1 MASSPLKSILI
12 VAAVAAA
19 GFSAFYALRGKNPAC
34 AQNGKYMSTVAD
46 CRAWGL
52 DQATCAQ
59 AVDKAR
65 AVAARAAPKVE
76 TQFQCELR
84 YTECFENP
92 TGGFSPRPS
101 FCLREGVEPT
111 EIRYLEFE
119 SDRRNRRVTKEV
131 PIN

>member
-12 VAAVAAA
+12 VAAVAAV
-19 GFSAFYALRGKNPAC
+19 GFSAFYALRGKSPAC
-34 AQNGKYMSTVAD
+34 AQNGKYMSTLSD
-46 CRAWGL
+46 CRAWGV

-76 TQFQCELR
+76 TQFQCELQF
-84 YTECFENP
+84 TECFENP

-101 FCLREGVEPT
+101 FCLREGAEPT
-111 EIRYLEFE
+111 EIRYLEFG

-131 PIN
+131 SIN

>member
-1 MASSPLKSILI
+1 MASSPLKTILI

-34 AQNGKYMSTVAD
+34 AQNGKYMSTIAD
-46 CRAWGL
+46 CRAWGVA
-52 DQATCAQ
+52 QETCTQ
-59 AVDKAR
+59 VVEKAR

-76 TQFQCELR
+76 NQFQCELR
-84 YTECFENP
+84 FTECFENP

-111 EIRYLEFE
+111 EIRYLEFD
-119 SDRRNRRVTKEV
+119 SDRRNRRVTREV